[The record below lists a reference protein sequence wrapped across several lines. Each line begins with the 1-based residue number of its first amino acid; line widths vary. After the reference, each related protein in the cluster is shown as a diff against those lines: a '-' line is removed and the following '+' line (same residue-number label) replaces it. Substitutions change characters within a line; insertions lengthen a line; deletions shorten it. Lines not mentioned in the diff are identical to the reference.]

1 MEETMKRDKPGS
13 PPQERFKADLEEL
26 AALMEERIAP
36 PPLSRDRRLIARLVA
51 GMTHVG
57 RPSR

>member
-1 MEETMKRDKPGS
+1 MKRDKPGS

>member
-1 MEETMKRDKPGS
+1 MKSDEPAS
-13 PPQERFKADLEEL
+13 PPEERFKADLEEL
-26 AALMEERIAP
+26 AALMDERIAP
-36 PPLSRDRRLIARLVA
+36 PPLSRDRRLIAGLVA